1 MIFFTRLHPL
11 WIAYRL
17 PSSSRRRWRWKSW
30 ITRSVVIMVHNFYA
44 RENYWNHGQRPWSFF
59 LLLLLLTWKCFLRGP
74 AVLHHRA
81 VRNAASETAR
91 PVKASKELYLLKRYK
106 CHSTPVYLIL
116 DNYVP
121 IRSIINII
129 PRIHKWLIVGVRLSP
144 LLHRHHPPW
153 WLHSSQR
160 GKVRAAHDH
169 HDHHGHNGR
178 DHDHNG
184 RDHDYNHNGKS
195 CTSIEEWWNPKIL
208 SDLFSPPSWQL
219 KAFVLFSG
227 LSNIAF

>member
-1 MIFFTRLHPL
+1 MPPQKLLDQSKRAKNFI
-11 WIAYRL
+11 
-17 PSSSRRRWRWKSW
+17 SSKG
-30 ITRSVVIMVHNFYA
+30 TNV
-44 RENYWNHGQRPWSFF
+44 
-59 LLLLLLTWKCFLRGP
+59 
-74 AVLHHRA
+74 
-81 VRNAASETAR
+81 TAR
-91 PVKASKELYLLKRYK
+91 QFIQYW
-106 CHSTPVYLIL
+106 TIIL
-116 DNYVP
+116 P
-121 IRSIINII
+121 IKSNINIDYPSTTI
-129 PRIHKWLIVGVRLSP
+129 PQIHKWLIVGVRLSP

-184 RDHDYNHNGKS
+184 RDHDYNHNGKG